1 MNLYETDV
9 LFHSVA
15 CSEHCLCKKVSPRP
29 LCQFSPGTSHYLP
42 AFLSDH
48 KTQLSVLL
56 FQLVAKKLK
65 SKTVYG
71 EAVYGFDYFMQISSI
86 TFQSIRQT
94 VAEGSPLRSF
104 HWQLVNFRSEHF
116 QFIFTAPHSPLSPIE
131 LFTLLPP
138 VTICNT
144 HRGWRTVQFWLWLPP
159 SPVDWL
165 SVGRSACPSVCHSLN
180 RNETRRVASNEFVLC
195 LPKGFSIESV
205 KYHNLQSNPKS
216 SAAHFSFPPPRC
228 PATMKMMKQPCRT
241 RM

>member
-29 LCQFSPGTSHYLP
+29 LSHFSLGTSHYLP

-116 QFIFTAPHSPLSPIE
+116 QFIFTAPHTSSPIE

-144 HRGWRTVQFWLWLPP
+144 HRGWRTVQFWLWLPRP
-159 SPVDWL
+159 PVDWL
-165 SVGRSACPSVCHSLN
+165 SVGRSACPSVCHSI
-180 RNETRRVASNEFVLC
+180 ETKRDEAS
-195 LPKGFSIESV
+195 G
-205 KYHNLQSNPKS
+205 Q
-216 SAAHFSFPPPRC
+216 
-228 PATMKMMKQPCRT
+228 
-241 RM
+241 

>member
-29 LCQFSPGTSHYLP
+29 LSHFSPGTSHYLP

-94 VAEGSPLRSF
+94 VAEGTPPSFLPLAARQFSF
-104 HWQLVNFRSEHF
+104 RALSIYF
-116 QFIFTAPHSPLSPIE
+116 HSPPHTPRPPLSYLPFCRLSQSATPIE
-131 LFTLLPP
+131 
-138 VTICNT
+138 
-144 HRGWRTVQFWLWLPP
+144 GGG
-159 SPVDWL
+159 L
-165 SVGRSACPSVCHSLN
+165 S
-180 RNETRRVASNEFVLC
+180 
-195 LPKGFSIESV
+195 
-205 KYHNLQSNPKS
+205 S
-216 SAAHFSFPPPRC
+216 SGYGYPR
-228 PATMKMMKQPCRT
+228 PQ
-241 RM
+241 